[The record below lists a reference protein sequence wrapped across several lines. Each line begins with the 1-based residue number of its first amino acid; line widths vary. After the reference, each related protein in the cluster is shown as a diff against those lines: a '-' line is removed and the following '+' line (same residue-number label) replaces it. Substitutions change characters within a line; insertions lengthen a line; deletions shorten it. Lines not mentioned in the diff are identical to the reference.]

1 MSSALLLVALLDVFL
16 RVSLTPAISFAP
28 TELQASVTVRE
39 SRSVRVELDCD
50 NGYYSSSSW
59 DWDDKPH
66 HLKFRITSGAACTMT
81 VVVYGE
87 NAKVIGFKTLTA
99 TVIGR
104 DNGVQ

>member
-1 MSSALLLVALLDVFL
+1 MSCPLIAVALLDVFL

-28 TELQASVTVRE
+28 TVLQANVSIKEGRAVRA
-39 SRSVRVELDCD
+39 ELDCD

-66 HLKFRITSGAACTMT
+66 RLTFKITSGGKCTLT
-81 VVVYGE
+81 VVVVDE
-87 NAKVIGFKTLTA
+87 MAKVIGFRSVVA

-104 DNGVQ
+104 EQ